1 MTVVVEQIQ
10 ERISDELAQ
19 LRHRIAGLE
28 GQINRCDLFNGLC
41 VSYQN
46 IMKRQ
51 LVAMREY
58 AEALE
63 ARLAAVEEFNA
74 A

>member
-1 MTVVVEQIQ
+1 MTVVMEQIQ

-28 GQINRCDLFNGLC
+28 KSINYSELFNGLS

-46 IMKRQ
+46 LMKRQ
-51 LVAMREY
+51 LVSMREY
-58 AEALE
+58 ADMLE
-63 ARLAAVEEFNA
+63 ARLAAVEEFRA

>member
-28 GQINRCDLFNGLC
+28 GQIDHSDLFNVLC

-46 IMKRQ
+46 IIKRQ

-63 ARLAAVEEFNA
+63 ARLAAAEEFNA

>member
-1 MTVVVEQIQ
+1 MTVVAEQIQ
-10 ERISDELAQ
+10 ERISDELVQ

-28 GQINRCDLFNGLC
+28 GQINHGELFNGLC
-41 VSYQN
+41 VTYQN
-46 IMKRQ
+46 LMKRQ

-58 AEALE
+58 ADMLE
-63 ARLAAVEEFNA
+63 ARLTAVEGFCA

>member
-10 ERISDELAQ
+10 ERISDELVQ

-28 GQINRCDLFNGLC
+28 GQINHSELFNGLC
-41 VSYQN
+41 ATYQN
-46 IMKRQ
+46 LMKRQ

-58 AEALE
+58 ADTLE
-63 ARLAAVEEFNA
+63 ARLAAVEEFRA